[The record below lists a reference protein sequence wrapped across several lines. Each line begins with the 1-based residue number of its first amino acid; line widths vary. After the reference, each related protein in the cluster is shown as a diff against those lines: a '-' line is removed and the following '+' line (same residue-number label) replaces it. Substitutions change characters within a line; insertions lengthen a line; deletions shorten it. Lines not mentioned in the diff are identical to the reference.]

1 VRTEYVIARP
11 GSPGTVL
18 ENREVKLMP
27 ANSDRPVMQDLGGG
41 VWMPK
46 EHFEA
51 LMRAVD
57 KAEKP

>member
-1 VRTEYVIARP
+1 
-11 GSPGTVL
+11 
-18 ENREVKLMP
+18 MP